1 MKANE
6 KARERDAMDDG
17 GKEKDK
23 SRTQD
28 DDDSACKLSHAPKD
42 AWARKNRQVSS
53 ENRIPRMCS
62 ERAATY

>member
-28 DDDSACKLSHAPKD
+28 RRLPHFGHSG
-42 AWARKNRQVSS
+42 
-53 ENRIPRMCS
+53 
-62 ERAATY
+62 